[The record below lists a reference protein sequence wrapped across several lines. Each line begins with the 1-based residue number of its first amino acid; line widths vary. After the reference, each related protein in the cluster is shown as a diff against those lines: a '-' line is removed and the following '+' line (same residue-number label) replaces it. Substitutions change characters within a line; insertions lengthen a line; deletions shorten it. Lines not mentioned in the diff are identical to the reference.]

1 MSIDEKTK
9 SNNLTKRDEYQ
20 IHKRCK
26 YKTNDIQ
33 RGTERKRKREN
44 EKINADGEEKETK
57 RVAMKMKKCV
67 L

>member
-1 MSIDEKTK
+1 MNDA
-9 SNNLTKRDEYQ
+9 
-20 IHKRCK
+20 K

-33 RGTERKRKREN
+33 REREKGRENVQEN
-44 EKINADGEEKETK
+44 EKINEDGEEKETK